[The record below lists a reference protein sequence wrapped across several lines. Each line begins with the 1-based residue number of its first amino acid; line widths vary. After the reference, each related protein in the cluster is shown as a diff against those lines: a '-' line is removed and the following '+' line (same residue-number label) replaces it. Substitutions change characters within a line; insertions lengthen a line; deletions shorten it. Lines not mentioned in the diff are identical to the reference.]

1 MTFPK
6 IGVVGGG
13 QLARMMAPAAE
24 ALGVSFHVLSEAD
37 GASAAQV
44 SANVTVGDY
53 RDWDTL
59 EAFARTVD
67 VLTFDHEHV
76 PPEHLRALGA
86 AGHSVHP
93 GPDAL
98 IHAQDKLVM
107 RKRIDELGLPNPRWA
122 EVASV
127 ADLEVAAQDL
137 GLPLILKTPRGG
149 YDGHGVRVIHDP
161 AEAADWFA
169 DAPGPLL
176 AEEKVD
182 FTRELAVMVG
192 RSPSGQTAVWPVV
205 ATYQQDGVCKEAI
218 APAPGLA
225 PELSARIQGDV
236 IALATKLGVTGVM
249 AMEMFE
255 VPGGYLVNELAMRP
269 HNTGHWTQDGSVTS
283 QFEQHLRAVLDLPL
297 GDPTATAPLTAMVN
311 VLGADRDD
319 LYHAYLHVLAHDP
332 AVKVHMYGKGVRPGR
347 KLGHVNLAGTDS
359 AERLLARARHA
370 ADFIAGVDT
379 NPHPDFGPEGETDTG
394 GTASAA
400 AGAAASAA
408 GTSVSSTAAAGTGSV
423 STASAAGSQ
432 AQPRVGIVMGSDSD
446 WPTMSAAADSLRE
459 FGIPFTAEVV
469 SAHRMPEEMVEW
481 GRTAAD
487 RGLEVIIAGAGG
499 AAHLPGML
507 ASLTSLPVIGVPVPL
522 KYLDGMDSLLSI
534 VQMPSGVPVATVS
547 VGGAANAG
555 LLAVRILAAGG
566 TGDREAHANGAQA
579 GEDDT
584 PAGGNDTP
592 AAADL
597 RAALDEHRAALRD
610 TAQAKG
616 RALAERL
623 AAGDTARD

>member
-1 MTFPK
+1 MRTPPRTAHRLSSVTFPK

-44 SANVTVGDY
+44 SAYVTVGDY

-59 EAFARTVD
+59 KAFADTVD

-76 PPEHLRALGA
+76 PPEHLRALEA
-86 AGHSVHP
+86 AGHRVHP

-107 RKRIDELGLPNPRWA
+107 RARIDELGLPNPRWA
-122 EVASV
+122 EVGSV
-127 ADLEVAAQDL
+127 AELEAAAADL

-149 YDGHGVRVIHDP
+149 YDGHGVRVIDTP

-169 DAPGPLL
+169 EAPGTLL
-176 AEEKVD
+176 AEEKVA

-205 ATYQQDGVCKEAI
+205 ATHQQDGVCKEAL
-218 APAPGLA
+218 APAPDLTA
-225 PELSARIQGDV
+225 ELSARIQGDV
-236 IALATKLGVTGVM
+236 IALATRLGVTGVM

-255 VPGGYLVNELAMRP
+255 VDGGYLVNELAMRP
-269 HNTGHWTQDGSVTS
+269 HNTGHWTQDGSITS

-297 GDPTATAPLTAMVN
+297 GDPSAVAPLTAMVN

-319 LYHAYLHVLAHDP
+319 LYRAYLHVLAHDP

-347 KLGHVNLAGTDS
+347 KLGHVNLTGAD
-359 AERLLARARHA
+359 APEHLLARARHA

-379 NPHPDFGPEGETDTG
+379 DPHPDFSD
-394 GTASAA
+394 AAQA
-400 AGAAASAA
+400 AGAQIA
-408 GTSVSSTAAAGTGSV
+408 TSGSGGPATDAAAA
-423 STASAAGSQ
+423 TASAAGSTRSDSE
-432 AQPRVGIVMGSDSD
+432 ARPRVGIVMGSDSD

-469 SAHRMPEEMVEW
+469 SAHRMPEDMVEW

-522 KYLDGMDSLLSI
+522 AHLDGMDSLLSI
-534 VQMPSGVPVATVS
+534 VQMPAGVPVATVS

-555 LLAVRILAAGG
+555 LLAVRILATGAVGDEAQG
-566 TGDREAHANGAQA
+566 TE
-579 GEDDT
+579 
-584 PAGGNDTP
+584 
-592 AAADL
+592 L
-597 RAALDEHRAALRD
+597 RSALDDHRAALREK
-610 TAQAKG
+610 AMAKG
-616 RALAERL
+616 RALSERV
-623 AAGDTARD
+623 AGDGDAHH